1 MCTAITYQSKDFY
14 MGRTLDYEF
23 SYGEEVTVMPRSYPL
38 HFRHGDGSDNHY
50 AIIGM
55 AHIFENYPL
64 YYDAVNEKGLGM
76 AGLNFVG
83 NAKYAEV
90 TDGKANIAQFEFI
103 PWVLSRFAT
112 LDEACRAISEIN
124 LVGTPFN
131 EHFPAAQLHWLIA
144 DKSGAVTVEA
154 TARGLE
160 IHKNPVGV
168 LTNNPPFE
176 QQMFNLN
183 NFMHLSPKQPKN
195 QFSDSL
201 ELTAYSRGMGALGL
215 PGDLSSQSRFVR
227 ATFTKLNSLSGEN
240 EDDSVG
246 QFFHILGSVEQQ
258 RGCCEVSNG
267 KFEITVYT
275 SCWNADRGIYY
286 YTTYK
291 NRRINAVDMHREN
304 LDSSSLAHYPLCDK
318 EDIRWEN

>member
-38 HFRHGDGSDNHY
+38 HFRHSGGNDNHY

-83 NAKYAEV
+83 NAKYTDV

-176 QQMFNLN
+176 QQMFSLN

-195 QFSDSL
+195 LFSDSL
-201 ELTAYSRGMGALGL
+201 DLTAYSRGMGALGL

-227 ATFTKLNSLSGEN
+227 ATFTKLNSVSDESEGN
-240 EDDSVG
+240 SVG

-275 SCWNADRGIYY
+275 SCWNADRGVYY

-291 NRRINAVDMHREN
+291 NRRINAVDMYREN

>member
-38 HFRHGDGSDNHY
+38 RFRHSGGSDNHY

-83 NAKYAEV
+83 NAKYTDV

-176 QQMFNLN
+176 QQMFSLN

-195 QFSDSL
+195 LFSDSL
-201 ELTAYSRGMGALGL
+201 DLTAYSRGMGALGL

-227 ATFTKLNSLSGEN
+227 ATFTKLNSVSDEN
-240 EDDSVG
+240 EGDSVG

-275 SCWNADRGIYY
+275 SCWNADRGVYY

-291 NRRINAVDMHREN
+291 NRRINAVDMYREN

>member
-38 HFRHGDGSDNHY
+38 RFRHSGGSDNHY

-83 NAKYAEV
+83 NAKYTDV

-176 QQMFNLN
+176 QQIFSLN

-195 QFSDSL
+195 LFSDSL
-201 ELTAYSRGMGALGL
+201 DLTAYSRGMGALGL

-227 ATFTKLNSLSGEN
+227 ATFTKLNSVSDEN
-240 EDDSVG
+240 EGDSVG

-275 SCWNADRGIYY
+275 SCWNADRGVYY

-291 NRRINAVDMHREN
+291 NRRINAVDMYREN